1 MAFCFQCGARLPDE
15 ASFCPEC
22 GADLRAWRAAML
34 KGTPAAPEA
43 PRDVCVPAPA
53 EAPSAPEST
62 DSGADF
68 PAAPAAPAS
77 AEVPDERSFPAE
89 PLYPDVRP
97 VYAQSAWQQAPSPV
111 PAKGMG
117 VAGKIL
123 SIVGFASSVVGLL
136 LSFLIMSLVISAQE
150 AAAFWVEN
158 GATMVPEL
166 ISMVAEALILSVVGL
181 VLTRKAASKGNP
193 QTKAG
198 RRFGWIGIVLSAI
211 MAVNVVLLIIASYFS
226 NVSFFI

>member
-1 MAFCFQCGARLPDE
+1 
-15 ASFCPEC
+15 
-22 GADLRAWRAAML
+22 
-34 KGTPAAPEA
+34 
-43 PRDVCVPAPA
+43 
-53 EAPSAPEST
+53 
-62 DSGADF
+62 
-68 PAAPAAPAS
+68 
-77 AEVPDERSFPAE
+77 
-89 PLYPDVRP
+89 
-97 VYAQSAWQQAPSPV
+97 
-111 PAKGMG
+111 MG

-123 SIVGFASSVVGLL
+123 SIVGFTSSVVGLL
-136 LSFLIMSLVISAQE
+136 LSFLIMSLVISEQE

>member
-1 MAFCFQCGARLPDE
+1 MAFCFQCGAQLPDG

-22 GADLRAWRAAML
+22 GADLRAWRAAMQ
-34 KGTPAAPEA
+34 GSAPVAPEVRQDA
-43 PRDVCVPAPA
+43 CVPASA
-53 EAPSAPEST
+53 ENPPAPENVNSY
-62 DSGADF
+62 ADF
-68 PAAPAAPAS
+68 PAAPLAS
-77 AEVPDERSFPAE
+77 ASSEAPDGQSFPAE

-97 VYAQSAWQQAPSPV
+97 TYAQSAWQQAPAPV

-123 SIVGFASSVVGLL
+123 SIVGFASSVLGLL
-136 LSFLIMSLVISAQE
+136 VSFLIMSLVISSQD

-158 GATMVPEL
+158 GSTMVPEL
-166 ISMVAEALILSVVGL
+166 ISMVAEGLILSVVGL

-226 NVSFFI
+226 NVSFYV